1 MPATLTR
8 FIAGQLRQPSGLFG
22 KHLTSRVLNR
32 VSGPMN
38 QRTVELLELH
48 PGERVLEVGFGGGD
62 LIDRM
67 AGIVSRGRIVGVDFS
82 SAMVE
87 LGRRRFAR
95 LIESGRLELHC
106 ASAEQLPHDAG
117 QFTKACTV
125 NTVYFWS
132 DPLVALG
139 ELRRTLR
146 DGGRLVLSFNPR
158 ATAQKLPYTR
168 HGFTLYDGD
177 EMQHLLAEAGFR
189 EVRLVTGT
197 QKIGEFMCAV
207 GTK

>member
-1 MPATLTR
+1 VGLSR

-22 KHLTSRVLNR
+22 KVLNSSVLNR
-32 VSGPMN
+32 VNGPMN
-38 QRTVELLELH
+38 QRTVELLELD
-48 PGERVLEVGFGGGD
+48 PADRVLEVGFGGGD

-67 AGIVSRGRIVGVDFS
+67 AAIVSRGRIVGVDFS
-82 SAMVE
+82 PAMVE
-87 LGRRRFAR
+87 LSRRRFAR
-95 LIESGRLELHC
+95 LIESGRLELCC
-106 ASAEQLPHDAG
+106 ASAEKLPYDSG

-139 ELRRTLR
+139 ELRRTLE

-168 HGFTLYDGD
+168 HGFTLYEGN
-177 EMQHLLAEAGFR
+177 EVEHLLAEAGFR
-189 EVRLVTGT
+189 DVRTVTGS
-197 QKIGEFMCAV
+197 QKIGEFVSTV